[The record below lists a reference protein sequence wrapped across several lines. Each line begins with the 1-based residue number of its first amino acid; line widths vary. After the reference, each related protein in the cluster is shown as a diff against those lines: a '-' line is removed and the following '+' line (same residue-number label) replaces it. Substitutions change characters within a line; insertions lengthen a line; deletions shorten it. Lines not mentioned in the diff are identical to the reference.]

1 MRHVTSHT
9 KCRIVYN
16 WLNSLINPHMEFW
29 TIVYLLLCA
38 SAAEPSSSVCHHFVP
53 QCQQL
58 SHAVMLTIIIIKRTN
73 THTRSEWMDLIWLL
87 TKWQCEHLVLK
98 IKAGF
103 LKNKS
108 EQREPSVHYIN
119 TETLWTVQL
128 LCLVVS
134 SVLHPVTH
142 YPRVFHRYSGCNV
155 KLNIVHLALCGFG
168 L

>member
-1 MRHVTSHT
+1 
-9 KCRIVYN
+9 
-16 WLNSLINPHMEFW
+16 MEFW

-128 LCLVVS
+128 LS
-134 SVLHPVTH
+134 
-142 YPRVFHRYSGCNV
+142 
-155 KLNIVHLALCGFG
+155 CGFLCAPPCYSLPTG
-168 L
+168 LSQIQWLQCKVKHCAFGIVWVWTLNALQWT